1 VALDQRS
8 RTRIAEST
16 AEGAAALR
24 AAGSH
29 ERDEAVRNPDF
40 LASRF
45 IAPRLSLTTF
55 AKLPGSGRLVRAVA
69 ELRMPGSYY
78 FEIARTRHMDDVV
91 RAEVAAGV
99 GQLVVLG
106 AGYDSRAYRMPE
118 LEAVRTFEVDH
129 PITSG
134 LKRKRLEAVFG
145 EVPRHVV
152 YVQVDFIREDLGE
165 RLSAA
170 GYDDTEPA
178 LFVLSGVA
186 PYLPEAAVRET
197 LGWVARQAP
206 GSSIL
211 FDYLWSEVFDDAAS
225 FYGVSELLRR
235 VAEMGEKLRSG
246 IPRGTTHA
254 YLAELGL
261 ELENDIGP
269 EDAKRYLTASDGRVI
284 GRPYGFGGIAHARV
298 PARGSERSSTQP

>member
-1 VALDQRS
+1 MPLDQRS
-8 RTRIAEST
+8 RTRLAEST

-24 AAGSH
+24 AAGSR

-45 IAPRLSLTTF
+45 IAPRPSLTMF
-55 AKLPGSGRLVRAVA
+55 AKLPGSRRLVRAVA
-69 ELRMPGSYY
+69 ERRIPGSYY
-78 FEIARTRHMDDVV
+78 FEIARTRYMDDVV

-99 GQLVVLG
+99 GQLVLLG

-118 LEAVRTFEVDH
+118 LEGVRTFEVDH

-134 LKRKRLEAVFG
+134 LKRERLDAIFG

-152 YVQVDFIREDLGE
+152 YLEVDFTRDDLGE
-165 RLSAA
+165 RLAAA
-170 GYDDTEPA
+170 GYDDNERA

-186 PYLPEAAVRET
+186 PYLPEEAARET

-206 GSSIL
+206 GSSIV
-211 FDYLWSEVFDDAAS
+211 FDYLWSEIFDDPAP
-225 FYGVSELLRR
+225 FHGVPELLRR
-235 VAEMGEKLRSG
+235 VAEIGEELRSG
-246 IPRGTTHA
+246 IPRGRTRE

-261 ELENDIGP
+261 ELESDVGP
-269 EDAKRYLTASDGRVI
+269 EDAERYLTGSDGRVI

-298 PARGSERSSTQP
+298 PARAPSPS